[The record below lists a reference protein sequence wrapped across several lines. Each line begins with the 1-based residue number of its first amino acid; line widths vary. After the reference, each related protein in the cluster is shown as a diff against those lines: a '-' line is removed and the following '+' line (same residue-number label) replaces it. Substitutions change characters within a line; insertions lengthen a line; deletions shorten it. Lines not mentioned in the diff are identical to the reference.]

1 MSVLLMRLAGPL
13 QSWGSAARFV
23 RRTTENA
30 PTKSGVLGLLAAA
43 QGRRRDAD
51 LSDLAELE
59 FGVRIDQPGTR
70 LRDFQ
75 TAHHKDTHKAMPLSE
90 RFYLA
95 DAVFVA
101 GVRGEPALVQR
112 LYEAL
117 LEPVFLPYL
126 GRRSCPPSEPI
137 TIGEPLDGGTNLEQ
151 ALREAEWEAS
161 RRYRARCE
169 ASCRRA
175 GHSLSDSYLDLLLDS
190 TRPGDGSGE
199 DAHMTLRDL
208 PVSFDPRHRQYGL
221 RGVRTLR
228 IPVPGTAGSPSPV
241 PPQPHEPTEM
251 LTPLTPRTD

>member
-59 FGVRIDQPGTR
+59 FGVRVDQPGTR

-75 TAHHKDTHKAMPLSE
+75 TAHHGDTRKAMPLSE

-137 TIGEPLDGGTNLEQ
+137 TIGEPLDEAGGLER

-161 RRYRARCE
+161 ERYRARCK
-169 ASCRRA
+169 ASYRRA
-175 GHSLSDSYLDLLLDS
+175 GRPFSDMRLDLLLDS
-190 TRPGDGSGE
+190 AQPGDNSEG
-199 DAHMTLRDL
+199 AHMTLRDL
-208 PVSFDPRHRQYGL
+208 PVSFDPRHRRYGL

-228 IPVPGTAGSPSPV
+228 IPVPGAAGSPSPDA
-241 PPQPHEPTEM
+241 PPHHEPTAL
-251 LTPLTPRTD
+251 LTPVTPRTD